1 MLCQLII
8 TTQLEES
15 TVRKVI
21 SMIHLSLDGLTAGPN
36 DELDWISY
44 DRELEQYAHSMH
56 AITDAVIWGRRT
68 YEGMASYWLTVPGNP
83 ESTPDELEHARFLED
98 STKIVVSRTLDRVA
112 WGDAQ
117 NTVLIKDNIADEI
130 NKIKQ
135 QPGKD
140 IWFLGSTTLAQTFM
154 QLDLIDEYRINI
166 NPTVLGQG
174 KPLFA
179 GVTRAFPLK
188 LLESRP
194 LASGVIVLRYEPV
207 RTAAGA

>member
-1 MLCQLII
+1 M
-8 TTQLEES
+8 
-15 TVRKVI
+15 RRVI
-21 SMIHLSLDGLTAGPN
+21 SMIHLSLDGFASGPN
-36 DELDWISY
+36 DELDWIAY
-44 DRELEQYAHSMH
+44 DDELERYAHSLH
-56 AITDAVIWGRRT
+56 AQTDAVIWGRRT
-68 YEGMASYWLTVPGNP
+68 YQGMASYWLTIPGNP
-83 ESTPDELEHARFLED
+83 ESTPAEREHAQYLQD
-98 STKIVVSRTLDRVA
+98 ATKIVVSRTLDHID
-112 WGDAQ
+112 WDGAQ

-130 NKIKQ
+130 NHIKQ

-188 LLESRP
+188 LLESRS
-194 LASGVIVLRYEPV
+194 LASGVIALRYEPV
-207 RTAAGA
+207 RTAAGG